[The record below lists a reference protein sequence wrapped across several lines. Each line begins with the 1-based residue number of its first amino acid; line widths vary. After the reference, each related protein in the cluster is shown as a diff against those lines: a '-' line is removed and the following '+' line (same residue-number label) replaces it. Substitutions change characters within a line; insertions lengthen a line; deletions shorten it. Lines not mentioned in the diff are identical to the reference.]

1 MTPPI
6 SVEPASGLLQ
16 LPPDVRDMACQ
27 MAARLEQQMEV
38 IVSSGRLK
46 ATNIIPIGK
55 EILDL
60 SALCCCIQRMLASD
74 GPFTIPSHQD
84 MDEHVTACIDQN
96 CCGCCSVL
104 ALMDLDGDVLRSFS
118 DDDDDGVMPVE
129 TQNAALRVVVGEVE
143 KAVAA
148 LNALFPE
155 NSGGQEPPAKRR
167 KSSSSPNV
175 HLSQRLGVFF
185 GRERRKSGRSPK
197 KGAAEA
203 VPTMHIPGTWQDL
216 PCYEEL

>member
-1 MTPPI
+1 MTPPT
-6 SVEPASGLLQ
+6 SHDPANGFLQ
-16 LPPDVRDMACQ
+16 LPPDIRDMACQ
-27 MAARLEQQMEV
+27 MAARLEHQMDV
-38 IVSSGRLK
+38 IVSSGRLR

-60 SALCCCIQRMLASD
+60 SSLCCCIQRMLAGEVPCS
-74 GPFTIPSHQD
+74 IPSHED
-84 MDEHVTACIDQN
+84 LDEHVMTCIDQN

-104 ALMDLDGDVLRSFS
+104 ALMDLEGDVLRSFS

-129 TQNAALRVVVGEVE
+129 TQNAALRIVVQEVE

-155 NSGGQEPPAKRR
+155 EGKPFPDIERR
-167 KSSSSPNV
+167 GSLESPNNRQ
-175 HLSQRLGVFF
+175 LSQRLGGLF
-185 GRERRKSGRSPK
+185 GRARRKSARSPRK
-197 KGAAEA
+197 AKSGDVAR
-203 VPTMHIPGTWQDL
+203 MQLSGTWQDL